1 MAAHFYPHLKS
12 HLKRIEGSC
21 VLSVF
26 LALIFVSNSTGSR
39 NLDSEIVSVSGAGA
53 TFPYPV
59 YAKWA
64 KTYMQ
69 IVRCNLS
76 YQPVGSGSGIAQIKA
91 GAVDFG
97 ASDEPLRAE
106 ELKNNELLQFPMIM
120 GAIVPIINIGGVR
133 NGELKLTPE
142 LLADIFL
149 GKIKK
154 WNDRRI
160 MMVNPDLRLPE
171 QEITVAH
178 RADGSGTTWIFTNY
192 LSKVSTE
199 WQTTIGND
207 KSVSWVTGIGARG
220 NQGVAAIV
228 KKISGSIGYVE
239 YAYAFRDKMNC
250 VQLQNKAGRFVAPTM
265 DTFRSTAANA
275 TWDESQGFYMVLTD
289 QAGDNSWPIM
299 GVSYILVHRNQ
310 ANSEKSFAMMN
321 FFDWCFRQGQ
331 DLAIDLHYVPIPPNV
346 YDRVQSQ
353 WSKEIFV
360 NGAPVWKANSPAY

>member
-1 MAAHFYPHLKS
+1 MEAHFYLRLKN
-12 HLKRIEGSC
+12 HMKRIEGSC

-39 NLDSEIVSVSGAGA
+39 NLDSEIVNISGAGA

-69 IVRCNLS
+69 IVKCNLH

-97 ASDEPLRAE
+97 ASDEPLRVE
-106 ELKNNELLQFPMIM
+106 ELKNNGLVQFPMIM
-120 GAIVPIINIGGVR
+120 GAIVPIINVGGIS
-133 NGELKLTPE
+133 NGKLKLTPE

-154 WNDRRI
+154 WNDPKI
-160 MMVNPDLRLPE
+160 IMVNPDLRLPE

-199 WQTTIGND
+199 WQTKIGND
-207 KSVSWVTGIGARG
+207 KSVSWITGIGARG

-239 YAYAFRDKMNC
+239 YAYAFRDNMNC
-250 VQLQNKAGRFVAPTM
+250 VRLQNRAGRFVAPTM
-265 DTFRSTAANA
+265 ETFQSTATNA
-275 TWDESQGFYMVLTD
+275 TWDESQGFYTVLTD

-299 GVSYILVHRNQ
+299 GASYILIHRNQ
-310 ANSEKSFAMMN
+310 ANSKKSLAMMN
-321 FFDWCFRQGQ
+321 FFDWCFRRGQ
-331 DLAIDLHYVPIPPNV
+331 DLAIDLHYVPIPPDV

-353 WSKEIFV
+353 WSKGILV
-360 NGAPVWKANSPAY
+360 NGATVWKSNSPVD